1 MDRIKEGAV
10 SMRLY
15 SKFYFCIFLMA
26 LSAPVMAVQTRV
38 VDNSPEAIE
47 QRLQP
52 PGLPQ
57 LHVKEVAAAA
67 ETAGSGLG
75 LPGDQIYN
83 QFCSVCHAAGVAGAP
98 KLGDKVA
105 WKPRIDQGIET
116 LLQHAIQGI
125 NAMPPKGTCAQCSD
139 SDLKA
144 TIEYMISK

>member
-1 MDRIKEGAV
+1 M
-10 SMRLY
+10 SLY
-15 SKFYFCIFLMA
+15 SKSYAFVFLMI
-26 LSAPVMAVQTRV
+26 LSAPVMAIQARV
-38 VDNSPEAIE
+38 VDNSPEAME

-67 ETAGSGLG
+67 AVTAGNGLG
-75 LPGDQIYN
+75 LSGEQIYN
-83 QFCSVCHAAGVAGAP
+83 QFCTICHAAGVAGAP
-98 KLGDKVA
+98 KLGDKAA
-105 WKPRIDQGIET
+105 WKPRVDQGIDT